1 MILLK
6 VLQGGGKFFRHF
18 SINSNPSCPIRLRD
32 NGRRE
37 YVPELG
43 NTINLFRSICLP
55 AQERFPQ

>member
-18 SINSNPSCPIRLRD
+18 SINSNPSCPISAD
-32 NGRRE
+32 KGRRE
-37 YVPELG
+37 CVLELG